1 MFAAVIE
8 VVGFVTL
15 ATFALRPYRYYLAPA
30 SSPFYRTSFFNPRLV
45 VRVARWVA
53 LVVALQAVVASAILL
68 AMNSPVTTSSG
79 ASSVVVKVVRIHG
92 VSVLTNAHGFTLYW
106 FAPDTMTTSKCNGS
120 CAAYWPPVIGKMTAA
135 AGVSLPGKFGT
146 IKRADGQLQA
156 TYDGHPLYTYKG
168 DTAPGQANGNGSNA
182 SGGLWY
188 AVTPSGAK
196 PGASPSPS
204 ASSRGGG
211 Y

>member
-1 MFAAVIE
+1 MRIRWGAAAAVAAATM
-8 VVGFVTL
+8 FL
-15 ATFALRPYRYYLAPA
+15 AACGSTGSGSSAPP
-30 SSPFYRTSFFNPRLV
+30 SSS
-45 VRVARWVA
+45 
-53 LVVALQAVVASAILL
+53 ASA
-68 AMNSPVTTSSG
+68 AAAGSSASTSG
-79 ASSVVVKVVRIHG
+79 TGIKTASTSIG
-92 VSVLTNAHGFTLYW
+92 TVLTDAKGFTLYW

-146 IKRADGQLQA
+146 IKRADGQVQA